1 MSWGWQK
8 TILPNGSLEILHAFY
23 KVTRLT
29 RVLKVWLPSS
39 LGVKGLAIKW
49 FA

>member
-8 TILPNGSLEILHAFY
+8 TILPNGSLEVLPAFY

-29 RVLKVWLPSS
+29 RVLRVWL
-39 LGVKGLAIKW
+39 LNGLHDK
-49 FA
+49 